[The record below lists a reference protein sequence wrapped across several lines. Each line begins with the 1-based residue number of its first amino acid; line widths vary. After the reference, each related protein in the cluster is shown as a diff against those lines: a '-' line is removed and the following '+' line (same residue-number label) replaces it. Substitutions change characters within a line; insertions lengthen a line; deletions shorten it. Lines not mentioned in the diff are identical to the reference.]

1 MSAVHPI
8 PHPICESSIRIIEE
22 THRNV
27 YWIYMHAHLA
37 RTTGAAY
44 FSLKLID
51 DIMNY
56 QSVLRQRLKEQ
67 TVQSPFV
74 VLASDNNVFN
84 LGGDLQL
91 FCDLIRR
98 KEREALL
105 DYACRCVR
113 GAYAFHAG
121 LNANVHSIAL
131 LQGNALGGGF
141 EAALCCH
148 TIVAEEGV
156 MMGFPEVLF
165 DLFPGM
171 GAYSFMRQRIS
182 PKLAERLILD
192 GNLYSSEELL
202 AIGLIDKVMPRG
214 KGIEAVEQIIL
225 DSRRTQYTWAAMQQV
240 KRIADEVSLEEMIR
254 IAELWVDSALKLS
267 NKSLR
272 TMERLIRAQQ
282 THKNTALKN

>member
-22 THRNV
+22 THRDV
-27 YWIYMHAHLA
+27 YWIYMHTHLA
-37 RTTGAAY
+37 KTMGGAY

-56 QSVLRQRLKEQ
+56 QSALRQRLNKQ
-67 TVQSPFV
+67 APPLPFI
-74 VLASDNNVFN
+74 VLASDNKVFN

-91 FCDLIRR
+91 FCDLIRC
-98 KEREALL
+98 KDREALL

-113 GAYAFHAG
+113 GAYAFHTG

-131 LQGNALGGGF
+131 VQGNALGGGF

-182 PKLAERLILD
+182 PKLAERLMLE

-202 AIGLIDKVMPRG
+202 AIGLIDKVVPRG
-214 KGIEAVEQIIL
+214 KGIEAVEQIIR

-240 KRIADEVSLEEMIR
+240 KRIADEVSLDEMIR
-254 IAELWVDSALKLS
+254 ITELWVDSALQLGS
-267 NKSLR
+267 KSLR